1 VAGTG
6 ERTVLLAAE
15 RSSNEEHTWVE
26 QIFGLS
32 VELARLLDLI
42 CSTTEKDRLRS

>member
-1 VAGTG
+1 VPGIG
-6 ERTVLLAAE
+6 ERAALLAAE
-15 RSSNEEHTWVE
+15 RSSNEEHTYVE

-42 CSTTEKDRLRS
+42 CSAAEKDRLGS